1 MKGLDTNVLIRH
13 LVQDEPAQARLATR
27 FITQECSRAEP
38 VFINRIVLC
47 ETVWVLESA
56 YGYSKE
62 DIAGVL
68 ERIMQTQQFVIE
80 NVRAAWVAL
89 RLYRS
94 SAIDFADC
102 LLAETNR
109 ESGCIETV
117 TLDKKAVRAGTMRL
131 LSA

>member
-27 FITQECSRAEP
+27 FITQQCSRAEP
-38 VFINRIVLC
+38 AFINRIVLC

-68 ERIMQTQQFVIE
+68 ERIMQTQQFIVE

-94 SAIDFADC
+94 SAADFADC

-109 ESGCIETV
+109 EGGCIETV
-117 TLDKKAVRAGTMRL
+117 TLDKKAVRAGAMRL